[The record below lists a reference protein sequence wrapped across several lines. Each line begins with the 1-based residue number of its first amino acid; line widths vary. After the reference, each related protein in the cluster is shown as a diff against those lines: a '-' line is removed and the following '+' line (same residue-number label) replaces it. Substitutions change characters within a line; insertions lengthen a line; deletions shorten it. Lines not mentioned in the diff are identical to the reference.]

1 MKYEKSKYNQEKRK
15 NDSTIYRKK
24 IGLYEKKMIFET
36 HAHYDDEK
44 YDMDREELLKNLHEE
59 NVEYIVNVSSSM
71 KSVERTIELMKRYDF
86 IYGAIGIHPNDCE
99 ELSEEK
105 MSYLEKSCKSEKVVA
120 IGEIGLDYY
129 WKEPESEVQ
138 KKWFIRQLK
147 LAEKMNLPVI
157 IHSRDAA
164 KDTID
169 ILKSEKAGKT
179 GGVVHCFS
187 YGKEIAKECLNMGL
201 YIGIGG
207 VVTFQN
213 AAKLKEVVKYLPL
226 ESIVLET
233 DSPYLAPVPY
243 RGKRNSSAYISYI
256 AEEIGK
262 IKEIST
268 QEVLQ
273 RTNENAKKLY
283 QIKKSETEE

>member
-1 MKYEKSKYNQEKRK
+1 
-15 NDSTIYRKK
+15 
-24 IGLYEKKMIFET
+24 MIVET

-44 YDMDREELLKNLHEE
+44 YDLDREELLRSLINDQIEC
-59 NVEYIVNVSSSM
+59 IVNVSSSM
-71 KSVERTIELMKRYDF
+71 KSVEGTIELMKKYDF
-86 IYGAIGIHPNDCE
+86 IYGALGVHPSE
-99 ELSEEK
+99 SQELTEDK
-105 MSYLEKSCKSEKVVA
+105 ILYLKEKSTLEKVVA

-129 WKEPESEVQ
+129 WKEPESDIQ
-138 KKWFIRQLK
+138 KKWFIRQLQ
-147 LAEKMNLPVI
+147 LADERKLPVI

-164 KDTID
+164 KDTMD
-169 ILKSEKAGKT
+169 ILKSENAGKN

-187 YGKEIAKECLNMGL
+187 YGNEIAKECLNMGF

-213 AAKLKEVVKYLPL
+213 AVKLKEVVRYLPM

-233 DSPYLAPVPY
+233 DCPYLAPVPF
-243 RGKRNSSAYISYI
+243 RGKRNSSAYITYI

-262 IKEIST
+262 IKQLSAE
-268 QEVLQ
+268 EVIQ

-283 QIKKSETEE
+283 RIE